1 MYRRELSHHGCGMT
15 PEHWQHIKKIFYG
28 ALELPPAER
37 ESFIDSA
44 CAGDEETRREVS
56 QLISAHQQTG
66 EFLVIPAFDLAAKS
80 LANNKRKALAPGQ
93 IVSHYRVINV
103 IGAGGMGEVYVAEDT
118 RLGRKVAIK
127 LLRASVTTDTDR
139 LHRFEREARAASA
152 LNHPNLC
159 TIHEV
164 GEIEDSRPYIVME
177 YIEGVTLRQ
186 RMGRGQLPLLE
197 VLDIAAQVGSAL
209 TAAHQAGIVHRDVKP
224 ENVTLRPDGI
234 VKVLDFGLAKLT
246 ERPPADSAI
255 ATQIYA
261 QTETGIV
268 MGTVRYMSPE
278 QARGYAVDTRTDIW
292 SLGVLIYEMMAG
304 HVPFDGATNS
314 DVIVSVLEREP
325 ASLTDYLPQLPE
337 ELDRIVTKA
346 LRKNREERY
355 RAVKDLCLDLKNL
368 ARELEVKGTTAS
380 ATPQFE
386 RAQTIKL
393 NRIHTEGR
401 NGPTT
406 PQTSLAHVH
415 LTGATQPHKRLIT
428 FALIAI
434 ALVTVLG
441 LVFWSRSAFR
451 KMRRTPET
459 NSISAAAMKVVPF
472 TSFLS
477 REDHADFSPDG
488 NQIAFVWD
496 GDKHDNVDIYVKSLT
511 GERPLRI
518 TFNPA
523 IDVLPAWSPDG
534 QRIAF
539 VRIAEG
545 RFTIY
550 TVPSLGNGAERKLL
564 TLSGPSQKISWSPDG
579 KFMALSDK
587 SPGQEVAA
595 IYLFSPD
602 TGEKQRLTSPPA
614 NVSGDSCPTFSPD
627 GQSLAFIRGTS
638 DNTADL
644 YVMPAAG
651 GEAKQLIAD
660 GRLRRFYDQGVIGGL
675 AWTEDSKA
683 IIYSSEAGGSPS
695 LWKVSAFGGTPE
707 RLSVGGLDT
716 FYPSIARKGNRL
728 AFTQIHGGTPVYL
741 MEVPNPTRPPS
752 VPVRLIAS
760 TRSNHTPQFSPD
772 GEKIAFASDSSGTDE
787 IWICDRDGTNLIQL
801 TNFGGPIVGSPRWS
815 PDGKQIVF
823 DVHTSNVDHLY
834 VISVEGGSPQRVTT
848 ETLDESVPTW
858 SRDGKW
864 IYFCSN
870 RSGDQQLWKIP
881 TAGGQALQVTR
892 HGGFT
897 SFESA
902 DGKFLYYSKLPP
914 GVWRVPVDGG
924 EESLILD
931 TPNAG
936 GWGAWAAVDDGI
948 YFINTKAK
956 GGYAIDFF
964 SFATRRVNRITVM
977 ENVNE
982 FVSDLAISPDR
993 QRILY
998 TQQENLAGDIMLVEN
1013 FR

>member
-1 MYRRELSHHGCGMT
+1 MT
-15 PEHWQHIKKIFYG
+15 PEHWQQIKKIFYG

-37 ESFIDSA
+37 DSFIDSA
-44 CAGDEETRREVS
+44 CAGDDETRREVS

-80 LANNKRKALAPGQ
+80 LANSKRKALSPGQ
-93 IVSHYRVINV
+93 IVGHYRIINA
-103 IGAGGMGEVYVAEDT
+103 IGAGGMGEVYLAEDT

-127 LLRASVTTDTDR
+127 LLRASVTTDIDR

-164 GEIEDSRPYIVME
+164 GELEDSRPYIVME
-177 YIEGVTLRQ
+177 YIEGVSLRERLDQ
-186 RMGRGQLPLLE
+186 GQLPLTE
-197 VLDIAAQVGSAL
+197 VLEIAVQVGSAL
-209 TAAHQAGIVHRDVKP
+209 AAAHQAGIVHRDIKP
-224 ENVTLRPDGI
+224 ENITLRPDGI

-246 ERPPADSAI
+246 EQRRDTDSTMP
-255 ATQIYA
+255 TQIRA
-261 QTETGIV
+261 QTETGMV
-268 MGTVRYMSPE
+268 MGTARYMSPE
-278 QARGYAVDTRTDIW
+278 QARGYPVDVRTDVW
-292 SLGVLIYEMMAG
+292 SLGVVMYEMASG
-304 HVPFDGATNS
+304 RVPFDGATNT
-314 DVIVSVLEREP
+314 DVVVSVLEREP
-325 ASLTDYLPQLPE
+325 VPLMGHHPQAPA
-337 ELDRIVTKA
+337 ELDRIITKA

-355 RAVKDLCLDLKNL
+355 RSVKDLCEDLKTI
-368 ARELEVKGTTAS
+368 ARGLEVKGANPS
-380 ATPQFE
+380 ATEQFE

-393 NRIHTEGR
+393 SRR
-401 NGPTT
+401 NGPYAT
-406 PQTSLAHVH
+406 PQTSPAGANSTEHLAA
-415 LTGATQPHKRLIT
+415 ATQSNKTLVT
-428 FALIAI
+428 LALVGVAVVAI
-434 ALVTVLG
+434 A
-441 LVFWSRSAFR
+441 VFIFWLALWKTRQY
-451 KMRRTPET
+451 TPET
-459 NSISAAAMKVVPF
+459 SSIAVASMRVVPF

-518 TFNPA
+518 TSDPA

-564 TLSGPSQKISWSPDG
+564 TLSGPTQKISWSPDG
-579 KFMALSDK
+579 KFMALSDRD
-587 SPGQEVAA
+587 PGQEVAA
-595 IYLFSPD
+595 IYLFSLD

-614 NVSGDSCPTFSPD
+614 NISGDSCPTFSPD
-627 GQSLAFIRGTS
+627 GQSLAFIRGKS

-644 YVMPAAG
+644 YVMRAPG
-651 GEAKQLIAD
+651 GEATQLTAD
-660 GRLRRFYDQGVIGGL
+660 SRLRFYNQGVIGGL

-683 IIYSSEAGGSPS
+683 IVYSSEAGGSPS

-707 RLSVGGLDT
+707 RLSVGGVDT

-728 AFTQIHGGTPVYL
+728 AFTQIHGGMPVYQV
-741 MEVPNPTRPPS
+741 EIPNPTRPPS
-752 VPVRLIAS
+752 APVRLIDS

-772 GEKIAFASDSSGTDE
+772 GEKIAFASDRSGADE
-787 IWICDRDGTNLIQL
+787 IWICDHDGTNPIQL
-801 TNFGGPIVGSPRWS
+801 TTFGGPNVGSPRWS

-823 DVHTSNVDHLY
+823 DLHTSN
-834 VISVEGGSPQRVTT
+834 ISHIYTVAVEGGTPRRVTN
-848 ETLDESVPTW
+848 EDLDESVPTW

-881 TAGGQALQVTR
+881 AQGGQALQVTR

-902 DGKFLYYSKLPP
+902 DGKFLYYSKGAP
-914 GVWRVPVDGG
+914 GVWRVAVDGG
-924 EESLILD
+924 EE
-931 TPNAG
+931 TPIIDIPRAG
-936 GWGAWAAVDDGI
+936 VWGNWTVADDGI
-948 YFINTKAK
+948 YFINTDVK
-956 GGYAIDFF
+956 GAYTVEFF
-964 SFATRRVNRITVM
+964 SFDAQRTKQIAVLQ
-977 ENVNE
+977 NVNE
-982 FVSDLAISPDR
+982 FVSGLTISPDR

-998 TQQENLAGDIMLVEN
+998 TQQDSLAGDIMLAEN